1 MSDTDSVTENSE
13 EIKTLDDQYD
23 ELSSKIDDLFIGDL
37 GITTIYDGFEKA
49 RVKNKL
55 KRLNK
60 DPLIKKTLE
69 LVDLLYQSKQFLRD
83 WKDRPTG
90 DSGTAK
96 VMDYDASNIDMDAWG
111 EELMTKIGDKVSTKV
126 EEIIPEVIKD
136 AVDQISQSKKFTK
149 PWIDQFRKSQSEF
162 KDEANKVFKES
173 LSETLTKHQF
183 EAISTLSSK
192 HQIEEME
199 IKKRKRNIVI
209 GSIPE
214 AHSDIA
220 TAERIDHDR
229 SFVKK
234 ICKIDDEQLL
244 KCFRAGK
251 RNEDGTPRLV
261 IATVISPDLANQLH
275 RFGNGQKVVLERKL
289 WWVNPDLTQYERHAN
304 FRAREFKRARQKTN
318 NQSTL

>member
-111 EELMTKIGDKVSTKV
+111 EELMTKIGEKVSTKV

-136 AVDQISQSKKFTK
+136 AVDQISQSKKFTIGINPGLTILENLK
-149 PWIDQFRKSQSEF
+149 VSLKTRPTKFSKNPSLKHSQ
-162 KDEANKVFKES
+162 NIS
-173 LSETLTKHQF
+173 LKQSALYLQ
-183 EAISTLSSK
+183 S
-192 HQIEEME
+192 
-199 IKKRKRNIVI
+199 IK
-209 GSIPE
+209 
-214 AHSDIA
+214 
-220 TAERIDHDR
+220 
-229 SFVKK
+229 
-234 ICKIDDEQLL
+234 
-244 KCFRAGK
+244 
-251 RNEDGTPRLV
+251 
-261 IATVISPDLANQLH
+261 
-275 RFGNGQKVVLERKL
+275 
-289 WWVNPDLTQYERHAN
+289 
-304 FRAREFKRARQKTN
+304 
-318 NQSTL
+318 